1 MPGHGELNLLSRY
14 RKSLNVQFERLAA
27 RFAFLSPN
35 SVTVI
40 SLLFSFVPA
49 YFYYLGRLQIAA
61 ILLLISGGLD
71 VMDGAIARITGRVSS
86 FGGFLDSTFD
96 RVSDLAIL
104 AGIALSQI
112 VDWRIVLFTA
122 FGSLMVPYCRARAEA
137 AGAQEMA
144 VGIMERA
151 ERQLL
156 LVAASLVHPLVGQ
169 VNLLEI
175 AVMLVGVLA
184 WITVVQRILA
194 ARRQLEE

>member
-1 MPGHGELNLLSRY
+1 VSWTLLSRY
-14 RKSLNVQFERLAA
+14 REFLNTQFERLAA

-35 SVTVI
+35 TVTVI

-49 YFYYLGRLQIAA
+49 YFYYLGRLQVAA
-61 ILLLISGGLD
+61 ALLLVSGGLD

-96 RVSDLAIL
+96 RVSDLAVL

-112 VDWRIVLFTA
+112 VDWRVVLFTA
-122 FGSLMVPYCRARAEA
+122 FGSFMVPYCRARAEA
-137 AGAQEMA
+137 AGAASMA

-151 ERQLL
+151 ERQLF
-156 LVAASLVHPLVGQ
+156 LVAASLLHPMIDQ

-175 AVMLVGVLA
+175 AVGIVGLLA
-184 WITVVQRILA
+184 WITVVQRIVA
-194 ARRQLEE
+194 ARKQLGG